1 MTNRFLLLGKKGPSS
16 QKAKKLPR
24 HSAISLLPVIRCKR
38 ARARNSF
45 SRLGSHRE
53 CPNQDSLRDRYQ
65 IYVLS
70 KFQTFP
76 RQFQFLAI
84 FQSSASEAVWSAR
97 APNSNFSAS
106 VPSRILER
114 KPIKRRKMELSVGT
128 NSKLCVEKKI
138 NFFPNSS
145 KMRRCRNRLM
155 ESSPFNDIRLFSQP

>member
-1 MTNRFLLLGKKGPSS
+1 MTNRFLLLGMKGPSS

-70 KFQTFP
+70 KFQIFP
-76 RQFQFLAI
+76 SQFKFLAI
-84 FQSSASEAVWSAR
+84 FQSSDSEAVWSAR
-97 APNSNFSAS
+97 ARQIQI
-106 VPSRILER
+106 SRIRYQVEFWNENQLKEGKWNFQLEQIR
-114 KPIKRRKMELSVGT
+114 NYAL
-128 NSKLCVEKKI
+128 KKKSI
-138 NFFPNSS
+138 
-145 KMRRCRNRLM
+145 
-155 ESSPFNDIRLFSQP
+155 FSQILQRCDAVEIA